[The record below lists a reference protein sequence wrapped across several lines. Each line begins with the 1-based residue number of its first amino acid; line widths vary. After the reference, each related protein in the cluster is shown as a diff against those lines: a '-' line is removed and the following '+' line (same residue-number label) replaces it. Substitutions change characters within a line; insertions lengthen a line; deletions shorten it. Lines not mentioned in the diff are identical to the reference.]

1 MWTKTRAWLGIASA
15 TLRVGST
22 TRPDHMRVTSSSRG
36 SHTGTCFANP
46 SSISAVSSR
55 TLSAPR
61 PQSIQNG
68 TSHPW
73 TLARTACG
81 SCSSVQNIVN
91 LGKQEF
97 TIKIKMFDPQQF
109 RATLPIFGHHQ
120 LSQFLS
126 EVKKAR
132 EMPPSFGN
140 FVHSV
145 QNMNE
150 EEANRVIT
158 DLESELYQRYKE
170 VDSWLNLD

>member
-1 MWTKTRAWLGIASA
+1 MT
-15 TLRVGST
+15 
-22 TRPDHMRVTSSSRG
+22 
-36 SHTGTCFANP
+36 
-46 SSISAVSSR
+46 
-55 TLSAPR
+55 
-61 PQSIQNG
+61 
-68 TSHPW
+68 
-73 TLARTACG
+73 
-81 SCSSVQNIVN
+81 

-109 RATLPIFGHHQ
+109 RSTLPIFGHQQ

-140 FVHSV
+140 FVHAV